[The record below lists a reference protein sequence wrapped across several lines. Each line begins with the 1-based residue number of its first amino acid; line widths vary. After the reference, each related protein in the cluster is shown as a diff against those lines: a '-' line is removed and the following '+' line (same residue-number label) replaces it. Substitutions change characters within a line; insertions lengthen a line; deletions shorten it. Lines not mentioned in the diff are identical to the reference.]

1 MSCLLMH
8 ESYTWVPIEPVEPK
22 TEMGFGPSHV
32 LKSLG
37 SGIAVPG
44 QAGCGECAAEQ

>member
-1 MSCLLMH
+1 M
-8 ESYTWVPIEPVEPK
+8 EPVEPK
-22 TEMGFGPSHV
+22 TEIGFGPSHV

-44 QAGCGECAAEQ
+44 QAGCSELAEQ